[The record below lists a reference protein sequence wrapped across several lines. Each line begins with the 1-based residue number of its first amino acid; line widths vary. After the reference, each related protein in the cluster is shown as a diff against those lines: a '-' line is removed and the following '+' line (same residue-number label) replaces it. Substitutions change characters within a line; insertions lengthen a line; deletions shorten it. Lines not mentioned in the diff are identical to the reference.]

1 MAAPE
6 KQILTRLK
14 TIEGHV
20 RGVQRMIETD
30 AYCIDLI
37 KQIQAIQRALDKVN
51 AMILETY
58 LRDEVTNVLRQSE
71 QPRREGIIAEV
82 LTVYHALPGDVI
94 ELPTNPP
101 GPERISRRM
110 AWLGQTADQVHAIRQ
125 LLETDTYPM
134 TLIHHVQTVQRM
146 LKAFESRVL
155 ADHLDGCVTTAIRS
169 DQPAERERVVSEL
182 LQVFTTGSKLI

>member
-1 MAAPE
+1 MATQE

-58 LRDEVTNVLRQSE
+58 LRDEVTDVLRQSE

-82 LTVYHALPGDVI
+82 LTVYHAVPGDLI
-94 ELPTNPP
+94 ELPTSPP
-101 GPERISRRM
+101 GPERISQRM
-110 AWLGQTADQVHAIRQ
+110 AWLGQTADQVRAIHD
-125 LLETDTYPM
+125 LLETNTYPM
-134 TLIHHVQTVQRM
+134 PLIHQVQRVQRM

-169 DQPAERERVVSEL
+169 DQPAERERIVSEL
-182 LQVFTTGSKLI
+182 LQVFTTGSKL